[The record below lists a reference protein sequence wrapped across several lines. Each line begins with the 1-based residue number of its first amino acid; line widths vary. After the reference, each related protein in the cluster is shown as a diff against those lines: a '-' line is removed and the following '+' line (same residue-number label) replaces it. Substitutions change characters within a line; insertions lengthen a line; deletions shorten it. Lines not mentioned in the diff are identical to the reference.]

1 MKLYTFRAAI
11 HDAQIFDQLRREYRR
26 TRKDE
31 YENSPWGWPWRCLN
45 DIRHFTVAARS
56 FGWLRRKWQYAV
68 EIVAIIL
75 LLR

>member
-1 MKLYTFRAAI
+1 MKLYTFQAAI

-26 TRKDE
+26 TRKNQCK
-31 YENSPWGWPWRCLN
+31 NSPFGRPSRCLT

-56 FGWLRRKWQYAV
+56 FGWLRRKWQHAV
-68 EIVAIIL
+68 EILAIIL